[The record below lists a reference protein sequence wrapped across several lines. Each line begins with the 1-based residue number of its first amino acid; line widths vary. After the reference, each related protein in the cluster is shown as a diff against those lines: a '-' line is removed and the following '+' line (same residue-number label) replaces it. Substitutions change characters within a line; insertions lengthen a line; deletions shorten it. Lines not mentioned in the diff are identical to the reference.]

1 MIIIVSVI
9 SLILDIGSKYYI
21 SKNFIVYE
29 SKTIIKN
36 FLDITYVKNTGAAFS
51 ILKDNTWMITIIS
64 LMIIMG
70 VIYYIY
76 KNKPSN
82 NIENIGYGMVIGGAL
97 GNFID
102 RIIYGYVID
111 FIDIYIFSYDYPI
124 FNIAYIGVVIGIIL
138 ILITSIKESSDK
150 NETNS
155 NQKRKNR

>member
-111 FIDIYIFSYDYPI
+111 FIDFYIFNYNYPV
-124 FNIAYIGVVIGIIL
+124 FNLADSFICIGVL
-138 ILITSIKESSDK
+138 ILLYSIYLGEDNENSSK
-150 NETNS
+150 
-155 NQKRKNR
+155 